1 MIWMM
6 QNEMDLIE
14 RLPLMLENGY
24 LLSPL
29 IIFLK
34 NMTAIQFG
42 RCWKKPLPRRVHKTR
57 FL

>member
-1 MIWMM
+1 MGLT
-6 QNEMDLIE
+6 QR
-14 RLPLMLENGY
+14 RLLMLENRY

-34 NMTAIQFG
+34 NMTAIQFE
-42 RCWKKPLPRRVHKTR
+42 RYWKKPLLRIVHRTR

>member
-1 MIWMM
+1 MKWMM
-6 QNEMDLIE
+6 QNERDLIE

-34 NMTAIQFG
+34 NMTAIKFG
-42 RCWKKPLPRRVHKTR
+42 RCWKKHLPKRVHKTR